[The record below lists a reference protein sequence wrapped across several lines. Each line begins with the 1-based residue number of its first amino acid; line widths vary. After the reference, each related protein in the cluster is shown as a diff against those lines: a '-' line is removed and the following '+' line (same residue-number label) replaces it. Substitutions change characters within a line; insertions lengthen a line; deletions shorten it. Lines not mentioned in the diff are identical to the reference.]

1 MCVCLPV
8 DASDW
13 CLASFLTNL
22 YLSHPCNVSRLNPE
36 LMGMARDR
44 PQLHLLSAGKE
55 GHYVS
60 PVYNLCGCWGPQLW
74 SSRLSILSTKLDP
87 QTNTPPLLKMICTL
101 TIFFPSFFQ
110 KQLEPEIA
118 SLVEE
123 SWLLKS
129 KGKGWPLPNG
139 RFTHRGM
146 GMPPCL
152 VKTTMRTQEYLIPR
166 DHSRKTLT
174 WGVLECKV

>member
-1 MCVCLPV
+1 MWVLGTSTLVLPLEYFIHQV
-8 DASDW
+8 RSPDQHTTTVKND
-13 CLASFLTNL
+13 L
-22 YLSHPCNVSRLNPE
+22 YI
-36 LMGMARDR
+36 D
-44 PQLHLLSAGKE
+44 QFF
-55 GHYVS
+55 
-60 PVYNLCGCWGPQLW
+60 
-74 SSRLSILSTKLDP
+74 
-87 QTNTPPLLKMICTL
+87 
-101 TIFFPSFFQ
+101 FFPSFFQ

-174 WGVLECKV
+174 